1 MERYVAHDGTA
12 GAGDCEGR
20 VTTPLRR
27 GGNLGDH
34 YAETL
39 DRRTK
44 GIETRLAMAFSRVA
58 LVSCLSRVE
67 P

>member
-1 MERYVAHDGTA
+1 MLHTAAQRVRVAVMVA
-12 GAGDCEGR
+12 L
-20 VTTPLRR
+20 LRPAPW
-27 GGNLGDH
+27 GNLGDH

-67 P
+67 A